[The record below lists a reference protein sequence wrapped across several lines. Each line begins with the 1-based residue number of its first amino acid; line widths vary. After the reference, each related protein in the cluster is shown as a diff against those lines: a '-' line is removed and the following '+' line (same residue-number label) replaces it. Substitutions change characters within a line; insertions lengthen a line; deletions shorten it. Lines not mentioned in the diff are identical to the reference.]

1 VSVPTA
7 TGPTYE
13 DLAQLPQDDGLRREL
28 IDGDLDVSPVADAL
42 AR

>member
-7 TGPTYE
+7 TGPTCE

-28 IDGDLDVSPVADAL
+28 IDGDLYVSPVADAL

>member
-13 DLAQLPQDDGLRREL
+13 DLAHLPQDGGLRREL
-28 IDGDLDVSPVADAL
+28 IDGDLDVSPVADVL